1 MAKLSFK
8 KYGAGEPLIILH
20 GLYGSSDNWVSIARE
35 LMDFFS
41 VYVPDLRNHGNSP
54 HLTEHNYQ
62 VMTDDLVEFM
72 NEHQIY
78 SANILGHS
86 MGGKV
91 AMMFTALNPERVKN
105 LVIVDISPRSY
116 ASDSGDSQIADH
128 QTIMNALFSI
138 DLQKIKNRSDA
149 DVLLAKHI
157 KSTRIR
163 QFLLKNLHRNK
174 DKSFSWKINLDV
186 LYQSL
191 PQVLIGIEE
200 DAPGLDDFRYAA
212 LFIRGGQSDYI
223 RAKDEALIR
232 QWFRN
237 VKIETI
243 PSASHWVH
251 AEEPDAFLRLVKNF
265 LL

>member
-8 KYGAGEPLIILH
+8 KFGAGEPLIILH
-20 GLYGSSDNWVSIARE
+20 GLYGSSDNWVSVARE

-41 VYVPDLRNHGNSP
+41 VYVLDLRNHGDSP
-54 HLTEHNYQ
+54 HLPEHNYQ

-72 NEHQIY
+72 NEQQIY

-105 LVIVDISPRSY
+105 LVVVDISPRSY
-116 ASDSGDSQIADH
+116 SSDSGDSQIADH
-128 QTIMNALFSI
+128 QTIMNALFSV
-138 DLQKIKNRSDA
+138 DLQKLKSRSEA
-149 DVLLAKHI
+149 DSLLAKQI
-157 KSTRIR
+157 NSKRIR

-191 PQVLIGIEE
+191 PQVLIGLE
-200 DAPGLDDFRYAA
+200 DEASGLEDFRYAT
-212 LFIRGGQSDYI
+212 LFIKGGQSDYI
-223 RAKDEALIR
+223 RDKDETLIR
-232 QWFRN
+232 QMFRN

-251 AEEPDAFLRLVKNF
+251 AEEPDVFLALVKNF